1 MNKTDRK
8 KQIENT
14 LLSIDL
20 YSVNAVN
27 LLLETMAQESAFGKY
42 RRQIGGGPAMGIMQI
57 EPATHAD
64 TWENFLKYRKELGDK
79 ILQASGLE
87 KPDVLALENNDVYSI
102 CIARV
107 KYFRD
112 PYPIPGTVDERAKFW
127 KRVYNTEKGKGTV
140 VEYIKNYY
148 KFVK

>member
-8 KQIENT
+8 KQIEDT
-14 LLSIDL
+14 LLAIGL

-64 TWENFLKYRKELGDK
+64 SWETFLKYRKELGNK
-79 ILQASGLE
+79 ILQVSGLT
-87 KPDVLALENNDVYSI
+87 KPNVIALENNDVYSI

-112 PYPIPGTVDERAKFW
+112 SYPIPDTVDERAKF
-127 KRVYNTEKGKGTV
+127 
-140 VEYIKNYY
+140 
-148 KFVK
+148 